1 MNKRI
6 VLLSLF
12 LLIGTTASAYEAGG
26 GLVEID
32 PDQTVDSLQ
41 ATGGTVIIAGTVNG
55 DAQVFASDVQVPG
68 TVTGDLQTFSA
79 STTIDGTVGGDV
91 AGFAGTLRTV
101 PASQIGGD
109 LRAFASTIDLAGTVN
124 GSSELFGSVVT
135 LQDSAHLRGNL
146 TYAADTYRNRGRVDG
161 AVREEDGERTG
172 TGSLDLLDELAGVG
186 TDLLLGAFLLL
197 VAGRFTRESVSAAG
211 DRWAWRALIGF
222 AFLAVVP
229 FVLLLLTI
237 TIIGIPAALVG
248 ILVYGAVIMLGS
260 VIGALM
266 VGRLV
271 IDRFGLKSMYV
282 ALVTGI
288 LVMVALGELP
298 WIGGFISLAVLFTGI
313 GGLVTATHER
323 WRGRGSGSME
333 AASNDTTDGEADSAP
348 EAGE

>member
-1 MNKRI
+1 MANRSLLVRALWFVSVGWWLTP
-6 VLLSLF
+6 VLVNAAWLLNATIILLPFGIKLINLVPTALTLAEPRSLDDTGSASQPSLVVRATYFVLIGWWLSWLWANVAAALSL
-12 LLIGTTASAYEAGG
+12 
-26 GLVEID
+26 
-32 PDQTVDSLQ
+32 
-41 ATGGTVIIAGTVNG
+41 
-55 DAQVFASDVQVPG
+55 
-68 TVTGDLQTFSA
+68 
-79 STTIDGTVGGDV
+79 
-91 AGFAGTLRTV
+91 
-101 PASQIGGD
+101 
-109 LRAFASTIDLAGTVN
+109 
-124 GSSELFGSVVT
+124 
-135 LQDSAHLRGNL
+135 
-146 TYAADTYRNRGRVDG
+146 
-161 AVREEDGERTG
+161 
-172 TGSLDLLDELAGVG
+172 
-186 TDLLLGAFLLL
+186 
-197 VAGRFTRESVSAAG
+197 
-211 DRWAWRALIGF
+211 
-222 AFLAVVP
+222 
-229 FVLLLLTI
+229 